1 MFQDY
6 FVWHQHELEQVNA
19 TNWSSHRFLVMQCIQ
34 GVDDHFGGT
43 ADRLKPLLFLLREAY
58 VAKRILLIYWT
69 MPAKLEEFLVPPQG
83 GLDWRTPTWL
93 QPIVSELG
101 VYHVFVYIWVRSMW
115 HSMYSLERH
124 PPYTSW
130 TIRTMA
136 FDPERSRWVPSVSLQ
151 KEIVR

>member
-69 MPAKLEEFLVPPQG
+69 MPAKLEEFIVPPRG
-83 GLDWRTPTWL
+83 GLDWTGL
-93 QPIVSELG
+93 D
-101 VYHVFVYIWVRSMW
+101 
-115 HSMYSLERH
+115 
-124 PPYTSW
+124 W
-130 TIRTMA
+130 TGLANTDMVA
-136 FDPERSRWVPSVSLQ
+136 TDC
-151 KEIVR
+151 K